1 MVEIPPEDGLEQD
14 KMTPVSISLCV
25 LNGTGLKGA
34 GVTEWNRCRAEKE
47 ILLEL
52 TIKDAL

>member
-34 GVTEWNRCRAEKE
+34 GGDRMEPVSGRERNPA
-47 ILLEL
+47 
-52 TIKDAL
+52 